1 MSESLDDHRSWLKAV
16 VHASRLAE
24 LSDAPAIDLSG
35 CRPSRTPLE
44 ELIVRGLR
52 AEHELRRQKRA
63 AAPLNGTVARL
74 LRVIAETSRIPD
86 CSPQLVAATLGVST
100 STASRLCRRAT
111 GDSIMERV
119 HRVRVERAVQ
129 LLADSTL
136 SVKEIA
142 FEVGY
147 ARTSALD
154 RQFSRLLG
162 IQPTAL
168 RRNDGK

>member
-16 VHASRLAE
+16 VHAARLAE
-24 LSDAPAIDLSG
+24 LSDAPDVDLSG

-63 AAPLNGTVARL
+63 AAPVNGTVARL
-74 LRVIAETSRIPD
+74 LRVIADTSRMPD
-86 CSPQLVAATLGVST
+86 CSPQLVATILGVSV

-119 HRVRVERAVQ
+119 HRTRVERAVQ

-162 IQPTAL
+162 IRPTAL